1 MSHLK
6 PASSPQKSSLVTNT
20 PFFYGWVILAVG
32 TLGVIMTSPGQTY
45 AVSIFIEYFIQDL
58 NVSRSLVSTLYAGG
72 TLAGSLALPF
82 IGREIDR
89 RGSRLMMVFI
99 ATIFG
104 LACIYMGWV
113 RGPLTLAIGFVA
125 IRMFGQGSLGL
136 VSQNTMN
143 QWWVRRRGTVL
154 GISGLFTSF
163 LGLGAFPA
171 FINRLIPAYGWR
183 VTYMALGGLLLL
195 LMVPLGY
202 FFIRERPEVY
212 GLHPD
217 GTAKT
222 FHHNQ
227 KPQETQLE
235 ENWTREEALRTAAFW
250 IVAVGL
256 ATLAMM
262 STGLF
267 FHMVSV
273 FADNGLAAGIAASV
287 YLPIAATTALANLGS
302 GALVDRIPLRFVLA
316 TSLLLQTFALWLVQH
331 LSTESLAILYGVILG
346 TATGLF
352 RTVSAVAWAH
362 YFGRQHLGSIAGFA
376 STILIFGAALGPIPL
391 GFARDALGS
400 YNLAL
405 TVLAFIPLLL
415 GIACLLLRPPQ
426 KQETGT
432 KFM

>member
-1 MSHLK
+1 MHHGQH
-6 PASSPQKSSLVTNT
+6 ASSLQKSRLVTNV

-58 NVSRSLVSTLYAGG
+58 NISRSLVSTLYSAG

-99 ATIFG
+99 AGIFG

-113 RGPLTLAIGFVA
+113 RGPFTLAIGFVA
-125 IRMFGQGSLGL
+125 IRMFGQGSLSL
-136 VSQNTMN
+136 VSQNAMN

-154 GISGLFTSF
+154 GLSGLFTSL

-171 FINRLIPAYGWR
+171 LINGLIPQYGWR
-183 VTYMALGGLLLL
+183 ATYMLLGGLLLL
-195 LMVPLGY
+195 VMMPLGY
-202 FFIRERPEVY
+202 LFLRERPETY

-217 GTAKT
+217 GPAKSYG
-222 FHHNQ
+222 NGR
-227 KPQETQLE
+227 E
-235 ENWTREEALRTAAFW
+235 EEGAQVEDNWTRGEAVRTATFW
-250 IVAVGL
+250 IVAAGL

-267 FHMVSV
+267 FHMVSI
-273 FADNGLAAGIAASV
+273 FADNGLAAGVAASV

-302 GALVDRIPLRFVLA
+302 GALVDRIPLRFALA
-316 TSLLLQTFALWLVQH
+316 ASLLLQAFALWMAQH
-331 LSTESLAILYGVILG
+331 LSTVPLAVLYGVVLG

-362 YFGRQHLGSIAGFA
+362 YFGRQHLGSIAGLA

-391 GFARDALGS
+391 GFARDALGN
-400 YNLAL
+400 YDLAL
-405 TVLAFIPLLL
+405 TVLAFVPLSL
-415 GIACLLLRPPQ
+415 GIASLLLRPPQ
-426 KQETGT
+426 RSV
-432 KFM
+432 